1 MMMAMSTISYLFAD
15 HEPREFPEP
24 PQRRDTKTVGD
35 RSELEVMGA
44 LIRNGYRIA
53 LPFGENHR
61 YDLIADDGEQLYR
74 VQVKTGRL
82 RNGAIRVACHSSHAH
97 RRKPGERAI
106 RSYRGQVDFLAVYCP
121 ETKKV
126 YLLPESELV
135 ESFGHLRVD
144 PTKNRQSRRI
154 RWARQYELA

>member
-1 MMMAMSTISYLFAD
+1 MGTISYLFAD
-15 HEPREFPEP
+15 YELPERSAEPV
-24 PQRRDTKTVGD
+24 RRDTKSVGD

-61 YDLIADDGEQLYR
+61 YDLIADDGERLYR

-82 RNGAIRVACHSSHAH
+82 RNGSIRMACCSTHGH
-97 RRKPGERAI
+97 RRKLGERST
-106 RSYRGQVDFLAVYCP
+106 RSYRGEVDFLAVYCP

-135 ESFGHLRVD
+135 QLYGYLRVD
-144 PTKNRQSRRI
+144 PPKNGQARKI
-154 RWARQYELA
+154 RWARQFELA

>member
-1 MMMAMSTISYLFAD
+1 MGTISYLFSEYAMPERSA
-15 HEPREFPEP
+15 EPA
-24 PQRRDTKTVGD
+24 RRDTKSVGD

-61 YDLIADDGEQLYR
+61 YDLIADDGERLYR
-74 VQVKTGRL
+74 IQVKTGRL
-82 RNGAIRVACHSSHAH
+82 RKGAIRMACSSSHFH
-97 RRKPGERAI
+97 RRKPGERAM
-106 RSYRGQVDFLAVYCP
+106 RSYRGEVDFLAVYCP

-135 ESFGHLRVD
+135 ETHGHVRVM
-144 PTKNRQSRRI
+144 PTKNRQNRNV

>member
-1 MMMAMSTISYLFAD
+1 MSAISYLFSDLAAV
-15 HEPREFPEP
+15 ELPAQAE
-24 PQRRDTKTVGD
+24 RRNTKAVGD

-61 YDLIADDGEQLYR
+61 YDLIADDGERLYR

-82 RNGAIRVACHSSHAH
+82 RKGAIRVACHRSHAH

-106 RSYRGQVDFLAVYCP
+106 RSYRGEVDYLAVYCP

-135 ESFGHLRVD
+135 DSFGHLRVN
-144 PTKNRQSRRI
+144 PAKNRQSRKI
-154 RWARQYELA
+154 RWAWQFELA

>member
-1 MMMAMSTISYLFAD
+1 MMIRMGTISYLFAD
-15 HEPREFPEP
+15 YEMPERSAEPV
-24 PQRRDTKTVGD
+24 RRDTKSVGD

-61 YDLIADDGEQLYR
+61 YDLIADDGERLY
-74 VQVKTGRL
+74 
-82 RNGAIRVACHSSHAH
+82 
-97 RRKPGERAI
+97 
-106 RSYRGQVDFLAVYCP
+106 P

-135 ESFGHLRVD
+135 QLYGYLRVD
-144 PTKNRQSRRI
+144 PPKNGQARKI
-154 RWARQYELA
+154 RWARQFELA

>member
-1 MMMAMSTISYLFAD
+1 MSAISYLFSDLAAV
-15 HEPREFPEP
+15 ELPAQAE
-24 PQRRDTKTVGD
+24 RRNTKAVGD

-61 YDLIADDGEQLYR
+61 YDLIADDGERLYR

-97 RRKPGERAI
+97 RRRPGERSI
-106 RSYRGQVDFLAVYCP
+106 RSYRGEVDYLAVYCP

-135 ESFGHLRVD
+135 DR
-144 PTKNRQSRRI
+144 
-154 RWARQYELA
+154 LATYA